1 MKNPPGF
8 GGFWLHFKV
17 ERATG
22 LEPATATLARWY
34 STIELRARWMGSRPN
49 ALPSVK
55 PLDEPGPGG
64 LGGREEALLFKQG
77 SCFIREEPPE
87 CRGELG

>member
-55 PLDEPGPGG
+55 PLDEPRPDG
-64 LGGREEALLFKQG
+64 LGSRGKALLFKQG
-77 SCFIREEPPE
+77 SCFIREEPPQ